1 MQFKKAYPKLHDF
14 EKRVVDQMVDHYAN
28 KVVKKLGYRKANWLP
43 CVQILLLLLFV
54 LNVFACYYRPDFITQ
69 LIVVLSIFFLND
81 TEGVNRNKF
90 RMLPLLLLMS
100 IVYDKFFLLILL
112 NYSAEASKLE
122 GGLEGT
128 VQIIAL

>member
-100 IVYDKFFLLILL
+100 IVYDIFFLLILQ
-112 NYSAEASKLE
+112 NYSAESSKLE
-122 GGLEGT
+122 GGLEGN
-128 VQIIAL
+128 VKIFAL